1 MFFTII
7 STENPSIIK
16 TEIEIEIYI
25 VTKIFVTIFVLFS
38 LNKEKIKKIH
48 LCNISSTALINFHI
62 IFFTDIGQSGRFFRT
77 VFAKLFFSMRFV
89 KDSPGSFKFSVALF
103 TRL

>member
-16 TEIEIEIYI
+16 IEIEIEIYI
-25 VTKIFVTIFVLFS
+25 VTKIFVTIFVLF
-38 LNKEKIKKIH
+38 NKEKIKKIH